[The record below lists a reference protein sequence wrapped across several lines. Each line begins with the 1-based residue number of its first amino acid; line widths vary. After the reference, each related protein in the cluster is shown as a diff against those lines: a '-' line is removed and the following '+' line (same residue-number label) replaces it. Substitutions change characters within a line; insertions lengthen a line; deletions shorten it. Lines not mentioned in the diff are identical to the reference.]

1 VKIAI
6 ATSIAV
12 VSRSALQRNHR
23 TKSMIAEVEKAV
35 STKNARIMG
44 DNCEGPIR
52 AFLARY
58 LPKVFKAATGKF
70 RTSEGH
76 QLVVHQEREKPHQ
89 VGREMKSRANDERH
103 LYRGAPFESFP
114 LTDPILLL
122 PANISI

>member
-1 VKIAI
+1 
-6 ATSIAV
+6 
-12 VSRSALQRNHR
+12 
-23 TKSMIAEVEKAV
+23 MIAEVEKAV

-76 QLVVHQEREKPHQ
+76 QLVVQQEREKPHQ
-89 VGREMKSRANDERH
+89 VGREIDHASLGGREWEWWRRRSRQTFFRRACAA
-103 LYRGAPFESFP
+103 GAE
-114 LTDPILLL
+114 
-122 PANISI
+122 